1 MRKYYI
7 IVKDSSADLGA
18 KVSLPGSLGNLLKKF
33 FQPSKC
39 SLLDRKS
46 NIAKSQFLK
55 IWFFDHFCA
64 NYNYGNAKTSIRG
77 CTSAQIKTLRP
88 YFSIFSMTVVRI
100 CLRKQQSKFFTN
112 MLTTPSIEHVNIW
125 FDSASPWILP
135 PKIIFSKH
143 QNKAEFKNLNDSEVP
158 SCDFPGLIISVA
170 SMTSTASTTSMA
182 SMTSTASFHQKNYWF

>member
-1 MRKYYI
+1 MNNLY
-7 IVKDSSADLGA
+7 VL
-18 KVSLPGSLGNLLKKF
+18 VSLSISKTCGNNSNFYSGSLGNLLKKF

-46 NIAKSQFLK
+46 NTAKSQFLK
-55 IWFFDHFCA
+55 IWFFDHFWA

-88 YFSIFSMTVVRI
+88 YFSIFSITVVRI

-125 FDSASPWILP
+125 FDSASPCL
-135 PKIIFSKH
+135 
-143 QNKAEFKNLNDSEVP
+143 V
-158 SCDFPGLIISVA
+158 LI
-170 SMTSTASTTSMA
+170 
-182 SMTSTASFHQKNYWF
+182 

>member
-1 MRKYYI
+1 MSLRVDYVLCRKKRGVY
-7 IVKDSSADLGA
+7 A
-18 KVSLPGSLGNLLKKF
+18 GSISILLFLKF
-33 FQPSKC
+33 PTNKC

-55 IWFFDHFCA
+55 IWFFDHFWA

-88 YFSIFSMTVVRI
+88 YFSIFSITVVRI

-125 FDSASPWILP
+125 FDSASPCLSLKFDRNLEKIFWHLFLQVLP
-135 PKIIFSKH
+135 NFGGS
-143 QNKAEFKNLNDSEVP
+143 
-158 SCDFPGLIISVA
+158 
-170 SMTSTASTTSMA
+170 
-182 SMTSTASFHQKNYWF
+182 